1 MGDTIDKVV
10 TALLELGFP
19 GIVILVLG
27 FVAYRLF
34 MSNADLHE
42 KRLGDVRTT
51 IDAINKNT
59 NALENL
65 TEILRDRAKG

>member
-1 MGDTIDKVV
+1 MGETFDAVA
-10 TALLELGFP
+10 TALLQQGFP
-19 GIVILVLG
+19 GIVILALG

-34 MSNADLHE
+34 GINSDLHE
-42 KRLGDVRTT
+42 KRLTDSRTT

-59 NALENL
+59 NSLESL